1 MRIKRFTRDE
11 QAHDFGRALEGVVHA
26 AIPKKSLPSDRRV
39 ASSSKR
45 MRSFVAATT
54 AHLHRIIG
62 DSPGR
67 FSRPHFAHGCFD
79 AQIARFTIEQRRGVK
94 RHRFHREHISGH
106 FRYYSGDRGMFAN
119 GHAPLD
125 AFRSEEHTS
134 ELQSQSNL
142 VCRLLLEK
150 KKTHHH
156 QPEPH
161 KRTLVHRRSETPVEA
176 DLLTHAPPSPR
187 PLTPI
192 TYPPLLPPGPPRPL
206 HALIL

>member
-11 QAHDFGRALEGVVHA
+11 QAHDFARALEDRVHA
-26 AIPKKSLPSDRRV
+26 AISKKSLHSDRRL

-106 FRYYSGDRGMFAN
+106 FRYFSGDRGMFAN

-125 AFRSEEHTS
+125 AFACPFARDFEQPFGKANARCGQCEAPGVQRC
-134 ELQSQSNL
+134 ERNLQAHAFL
-142 VCRLLLEK
+142 ADHVLGR
-150 KKTHHH
+150 HAHV
-156 QPEPH
+156 
-161 KRTLVHRRSETPVEA
+161 REA
-176 DLLTHAPPSPR
+176 QLARH
-187 PLTPI
+187 
-192 TYPPLLPPGPPRPL
+192 
-206 HALIL
+206 